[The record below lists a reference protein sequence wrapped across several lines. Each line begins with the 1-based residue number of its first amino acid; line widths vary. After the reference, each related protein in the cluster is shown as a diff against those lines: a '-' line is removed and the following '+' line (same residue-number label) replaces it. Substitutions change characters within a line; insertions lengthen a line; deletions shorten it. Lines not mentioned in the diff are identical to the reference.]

1 VIRVLVVDDHPIVRD
16 GLVAVLQDQTDLDV
30 VGAAASAEDALAL
43 AERLG
48 PDVVLLDLD
57 LPGMDGVTVLP
68 LLRALVQ
75 APRVLVFTAYAD
87 DEQVFGAVK
96 AGAAGYLLK
105 GAEVAE
111 IVRAIQV
118 VRDGG
123 SYLAPFIAARVL
135 DAVGATQRS
144 STQLSA
150 REDEV
155 LRLLAQGLVTKQI
168 ASSLGITERTVK
180 FHVASILVKLG
191 ANNRAQAIALAAQR
205 GLL

>member
-1 VIRVLVVDDHPIVRD
+1 MIRVLIVDDHPIVRD
-16 GLVAVLQDQTDLDV
+16 GLVAVLQDQTELDV

-43 AERLG
+43 AERLQ

-57 LPGMDGVTVLP
+57 LPGMDGVSVLP
-68 LLRALVQ
+68 LLKVLAQ

-111 IVRAIQV
+111 IVRAIEV
-118 VRDGG
+118 VFDGG
-123 SYLAPFIAARVL
+123 SYLAPPIAARVL
-135 DAVGATQRS
+135 DAVGERRRS
-144 STQLSA
+144 STQLSS

-155 LRLLAQGLVTKQI
+155 LRLLARGLVTKQI
-168 ASSLGITERTVK
+168 ATELGITERTVK
-180 FHVASILVKLG
+180 FHVSSIFVKLG

>member
-1 VIRVLVVDDHPIVRD
+1 MIRVLVVDDHPIVRD